1 MELKECD
8 ELTKKI
14 FLQVAKYNLFD
25 YFEDKDEMFSW
36 IKQLTER
43 EINNFLSLNVDIEKI
58 KFDKGILIDSNLLKT
73 KDYLKRVEEIV
84 SIDNADGWYH
94 LFKNLITKDFLESD
108 RFYKDIEKLKT
119 AHSAQIPLWIIGDR
133 T

>member
-73 KDYLKRVEEIV
+73 KDYLRTLQLQ
-84 SIDNADGWYH
+84 SSSLPLLSLQA
-94 LFKNLITKDFLESD
+94 LI
-108 RFYKDIEKLKT
+108 
-119 AHSAQIPLWIIGDR
+119 
-133 T
+133 